1 VQLGSVKRRRPKA
14 TIRFGSNTFSAGNN
28 FTIIGID
35 DSGNLIIG
43 GFGSPPKTPLVW
55 VEFKQG
61 GAFLNANLSDI
72 DGDKVLEINNNV
84 ITYNK
89 DNIYKVE
96 QFPTNQIPP
105 DRVVVINQYG
115 ETTLDL
121 RREGDIWDFNGDFY
135 HGSWH
140 IVATPQGTLIN
151 PPTPQ
156 V

>member
-1 VQLGSVKRRRPKA
+1 MA
-14 TIRFGSNTFSAGNN
+14 TIRFGSNTFSAGNS
-28 FTIIGID
+28 FTIVGVD
-35 DSGNLIIG
+35 GSGNLIIG
-43 GFGSPPKTPLVW
+43 GFGPPPETPLVL

-61 GAFLNANLSDI
+61 GAFLNAKLSDA
-72 DGDKVLEINNNV
+72 DDEMVLEIKDNI

-96 QFPTNQIPP
+96 QFPPNQIPP

-115 ETTLDL
+115 ETTVDL
-121 RREGDIWDFNGDFY
+121 RREGNMWDFNGDFY

-140 IVATPQGTLIN
+140 IVATPQGTEIN
-151 PPTPQ
+151 PPSPR